1 MLTYEFIRLFVHLHP
16 LLLKYRSE
24 SFSSKQVLLSKDN
37 TSLFCCVLPLVMIS
51 LTLISLQ
58 FNWVQLQLSKQTKN
72 VALGESWSVQ
82 EPIISKLFAH
92 KYIFMQILK
101 YNIYVTHSPCI
112 FKCFFFI
119 YFLFKFYLL
128 FSFH

>member
-1 MLTYEFIRLFVHLHP
+1 MEIKMLTYEFIRLFIHLHP

-37 TSLFCCVLPLVMIS
+37 TSLFCCVLPLGIIS

-72 VALGESWSVQ
+72 VALGES
-82 EPIISKLFAH
+82 
-92 KYIFMQILK
+92 
-101 YNIYVTHSPCI
+101 
-112 FKCFFFI
+112 
-119 YFLFKFYLL
+119 
-128 FSFH
+128 

>member
-1 MLTYEFIRLFVHLHP
+1 MLTYEFIRLFIHLHP

-37 TSLFCCVLPLVMIS
+37 TSLFCCVLLLGIIS

-72 VALGESWSVQ
+72 VALGES
-82 EPIISKLFAH
+82 
-92 KYIFMQILK
+92 
-101 YNIYVTHSPCI
+101 
-112 FKCFFFI
+112 
-119 YFLFKFYLL
+119 
-128 FSFH
+128 